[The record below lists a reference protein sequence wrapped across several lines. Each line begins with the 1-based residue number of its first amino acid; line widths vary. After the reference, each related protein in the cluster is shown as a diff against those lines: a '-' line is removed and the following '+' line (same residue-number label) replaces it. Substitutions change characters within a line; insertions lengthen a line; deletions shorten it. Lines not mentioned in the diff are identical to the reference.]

1 MRKILIPLSL
11 LALTMLWNPNIA
23 YAKPTLALQ
32 SSEGSIT
39 QLKNRINPRVPLIIT
54 RGFDSLVNSSA
65 QEALTIWANQSIPM
79 IRQNA
84 SMIVSMMEGLIE
96 NAVGECVGYDVI
108 DILSLTE
115 KTKIIFVESQHDEGA
130 LFWRF
135 TVNESPKGLVITS
148 MDFNTD
154 PSQVMPIQR

>member
-1 MRKILIPLSL
+1 M
-11 LALTMLWNPNIA
+11 
-23 YAKPTLALQ
+23 
-32 SSEGSIT
+32 
-39 QLKNRINPRVPLIIT
+39 IIT